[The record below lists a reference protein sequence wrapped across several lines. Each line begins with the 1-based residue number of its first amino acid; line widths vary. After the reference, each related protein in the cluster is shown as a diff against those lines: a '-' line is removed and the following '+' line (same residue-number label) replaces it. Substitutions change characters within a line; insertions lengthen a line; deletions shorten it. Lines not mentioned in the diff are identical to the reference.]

1 MKHTII
7 TPSYNQFDYLTQCI
21 ASVADQCGENCT
33 VYHHVQDG
41 CSTDGTCEFLEK
53 LSGNDESMLLVH
65 GEGKDLRN
73 HHLSTYQPTFVSESD
88 AGMYDALNKGADF
101 VLQNQVDECLLKNN
115 GAMKPAIEEES
126 PNNHEQSSINSLD
139 RMIAWLNCDEQYLPG
154 TLQKVADY
162 FRKNPETDIL
172 FGGMLVI
179 DETGELLSC
188 RRAMPMR
195 KVFLEAS
202 YLYNYSCA
210 MFFRRSLWEK
220 LGGFDTAYKNAGDE
234 DLIRRALASG
244 AKTAVLD
251 EYLSVFTYGEGNLSS
266 EPSAVEEHRLLKQN
280 NSGWV
285 QLFRPVINAIRL
297 GEKWIR
303 GGHRQKGPI
312 EYEIYVEG
320 SVERK
325 KFVCENP
332 SCQWP
337 GHTKPYMLHHRLDT

>member
-1 MKHTII
+1 MNFFII
-7 TPSYNQFDYLTQCI
+7 TPSYNQQDLLQNCI
-21 ASVADQCGENCT
+21 ASVAAQQCYDDC
-33 VYHHVQDG
+33 VHHHVQDAV
-41 CSTDGTCEFLEK
+41 STDGTGELLEK
-53 LSGNDESMLLVH
+53 TISCLQVNPLGYNFSYCSE
-65 GEGKDLRN
+65 KD
-73 HHLSTYQPTFVSESD
+73 D
-88 AGMYDALNKGADF
+88 GMYDALNMGIRNTGASF
-101 VLQNQVDECLLKNN
+101 GSEIV
-115 GAMKPAIEEES
+115 S
-126 PNNHEQSSINSLD
+126 
-139 RMIAWLNCDEQYLPG
+139 WLNCDEQYLPG

-179 DETGELLSC
+179 EETGELLSC

>member
-1 MKHTII
+1 MMDLSVV
-7 TPSYNQFDYLTQCI
+7 TPSFNQIQYLQLCV
-21 ASVADQCGENCT
+21 ASVADQTWGFFH
-33 VYHHVQDG
+33 YHVQDG
-41 CSTDGTCEFLEK
+41 ASTDGTPTILEK
-53 LSGNDESMLLVH
+53 GMFAGNGH
-65 GEGKDLRN
+65 
-73 HHLSTYQPTFVSESD
+73 TFTFASEHD
-88 AGMYDALNKGADF
+88 GGIYDALNRGINRCLVAKDTESVDAERLNLQLPFSNSAD
-101 VLQNQVDECLLKNN
+101 
-115 GAMKPAIEEES
+115 
-126 PNNHEQSSINSLD
+126 SI
-139 RMIAWLNCDEQYLPG
+139 IGWLNCDEQYLPG

-266 EPSAVEEHRLLKQN
+266 ESSAVEEHRLLKQN